1 MTESIF
7 RVIKFLKC
15 GIANSTLSKRLS
27 SYSHCLTLIT
37 SDLYKEMQQIQTG
50 KMRQRVKKLT
60 DSRIVVHA
68 GFILLVAAILMIVI
82 NYYFGKMSIGIQ
94 AYISILYFFVCVYT
108 GRWICKTWF
117 LKNKFIV
124 FSIFTI
130 LGFIVLLYVGKLVL
144 NTLLPLNQKNID
156 EFFFAITPLFIFGM
170 LIGIFTPMVKVSLQK
185 QAVEAKRAI
194 QQKEAEL
201 NLLQSQLSP
210 HFLFNTLNNLYGISI
225 TQYGKIP
232 VLLLKLSE
240 LLRYS
245 VYETKQQFISL
256 KDEVQYI
263 NNYISFEEI
272 RIGERLH
279 LKVDIEELISNE
291 IRIAPMLL
299 IVFIENAFKH
309 SKNSLDKTVFISI
322 SLKIIDEKIMFSV
335 INSFDSLQEKGSIHI
350 DRGLGLVNVKK
361 RLQLLYPNEYSLN
374 EEISGNSY
382 SVKLQLKIR

>member
-1 MTESIF
+1 
-7 RVIKFLKC
+7 
-15 GIANSTLSKRLS
+15 
-27 SYSHCLTLIT
+27 
-37 SDLYKEMQQIQTG
+37 MQQIQTG
-50 KMRQRVKKLT
+50 KMRHRVKKLI
-60 DSRIVVHA
+60 DSKIVVHA
-68 GFILLVAAILMIVI
+68 GFIMLVAAILMIVI

-94 AYISILYFFVCVYT
+94 GYISILYFFVCVYT

-272 RIGERLH
+272 RIGERLN
-279 LKVDIEELISNE
+279 LKVDVEELISNE

-374 EEISGNSY
+374 EEISDNSY
-382 SVKLQLKIR
+382 SVKLQLKTR